1 MREGEGGGPQAGRIP
16 LHERIRNLRH
26 KLGIT
31 GYELAERAGI
41 SPSYVSLIEKGL
53 KVPNPEVAIR
63 IARVLGDDE
72 DLYAAWARSARHG
85 DLRGARRAVEAE
97 EIVASNPRLRRR
109 IAEGEKVDLSGEDEE
124 AGAVQRWP
132 EAPAEAPAPPRFAA
146 RHWFH
151 DLSFAAPAMRASVA
165 QYAPV
170 APQVVAIPL
179 LRSGADPESEDAL
192 EEVLRI
198 DGALLPPEDAEDLVA
213 YRARGPMVNRVGD
226 RIEPGTVVV
235 VSRRFAE
242 PSAERIHAVRF
253 EGSVILSRVLRKGTL
268 LLLLPPAGRSDVG
281 EIELPAVGGLRDVL
295 VGSVVLTIRRW

>member
-1 MREGEGGGPQAGRIP
+1 MKGFEDSDRRAGRLP

-85 DLRGARRAVEAE
+85 DLHGARRAVEAE
-97 EIVASNPRLRRR
+97 EIVSSNPRLRRR
-109 IAEGEKVDLSGEDEE
+109 IAEGEKVDLAGEAEDDD
-124 AGAVQRWP
+124 AVLR
-132 EAPAEAPAPPRFAA
+132 
-146 RHWFH
+146 
-151 DLSFAAPAMRASVA
+151 SFACNRERSTLTAADLREARWNTALPRIVE
-165 QYAPV
+165 PCGGTDTGII
-170 APQVVAIPL
+170 AIPL
-179 LRSGADPESEDAL
+179 LRSGADPESEDAA
-192 EEVLRI
+192 EEVLRL
-198 DGALLPPEDAEDLVA
+198 DGSSLPPEEVEDLVA
-213 YRARGPMVNRVGD
+213 YRAQEPMIERVRD

-235 VSRRFAE
+235 ISKRFAE

-253 EGSVILSRVLRKGTL
+253 EGRVILSRVLRKGTL

-281 EIELPAVGGLRDVL
+281 EIELPALGGIRDVL